1 MTNFCGCCADLL
13 QVVVWV
19 TPAGTVDEGG
29 KPQPAYLNFDVALL
43 GPPAGNEMQ
52 GIVGETYN
60 RMLAGDAVNDPSSP
74 LFLPDDYEFHG
85 KVRGPA
91 TLSPLHYLQ
100 HCICPLT
107 WCSASLVI

>member
-1 MTNFCGCCADLL
+1 M
-13 QVVVWV
+13 

-29 KPQPAYLNFDVALL
+29 KEQPAYLNFDVALL

-74 LFLPDDYEFHG
+74 LFLPDDYQFHG
-85 KVRGPA
+85 KVCHRPCSLLFFEMQMSVFE
-91 TLSPLHYLQ
+91 TLH
-100 HCICPLT
+100 I
-107 WCSASLVI
+107 